1 MARKIQALLAAARPL
16 YARGGEAVGGA
27 IVRLPEVLFFLTGCR
42 IRTVKTLRAC
52 LSIWPWRFA
61 QQSGATDAYSKT
73 WLRLRGARLIEI
85 CLFEFPFRAAAG
97 RQTAPSPHWSS
108 SLCPP
113 RTPYAC
119 NAHCPHGHINGIGV
133 GARVRCRGD
142 YHPVTIEVDA
152 ARRRHAPG
160 QTDRVSPL
168 HPIPGIGVGV
178 AVGVGVGGGSRD
190 ANVEKYEPR

>member
-113 RTPYAC
+113 RTRYAC
-119 NAHCPHGHINGIGV
+119 NARCPHGHQWNWCRRPCSVPWRLPPRHDRGRCCSTSPRSRTDRPCV
-133 GARVRCRGD
+133 SPAPYARHRCRRCSRCRCRC
-142 YHPVTIEVDA
+142 
-152 ARRRHAPG
+152 RRR
-160 QTDRVSPL
+160 L
-168 HPIPGIGVGV
+168 
-178 AVGVGVGGGSRD
+178 SR
-190 ANVEKYEPR
+190 RQC